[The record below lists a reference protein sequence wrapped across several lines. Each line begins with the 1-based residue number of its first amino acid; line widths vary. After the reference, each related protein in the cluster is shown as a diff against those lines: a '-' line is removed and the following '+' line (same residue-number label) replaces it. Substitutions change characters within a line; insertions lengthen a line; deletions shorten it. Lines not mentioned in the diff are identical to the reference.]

1 MKTMIGRR
9 ELIASGLAAAALG
22 KTMAPAHASEN
33 LVVGTFGGDYGD
45 ALQAFVDQ
53 PFFSSKGVDVQRDIA
68 TQDPRKAKLIAERAF
83 RRGTMDV
90 ASLSSVDTYT
100 LSLLNIWEPISE
112 ATVPRTTHVLKN
124 LTSPFSIPHIVTG
137 MVVLYNPNKVKPAP
151 KFFADMWDPKYR
163 GRVGLSDI
171 VPLYNFA
178 LAALAFG
185 GSMNNFDPGKPKLME
200 LRSRDVRIYSSNEA
214 LATALKSEEIWMTPM
229 YVSRAFQWRQ
239 DGVTVA
245 KAVPEEGAILY
256 ISSEAVPRNA
266 PNKQNGLKYLNYLLD
281 PSVQVAFSKKLGYS
295 PTVADAV
302 LPPELAA
309 EIGFTPEQQ
318 AKARVPDYD
327 YLAKNTAQ
335 LMDWWNK
342 DFKA

>member
-1 MKTMIGRR
+1 MKTMIDRR
-9 ELIASGLAAAALG
+9 TLIASGLAAVALG
-22 KTMAPAHASEN
+22 TSRQATAAGN

-45 ALQAFVDQ
+45 ALQTYVDQ
-53 PFFSSKGVDVQRDIA
+53 PFFASKGVDVQHDVA

-83 RRGTMDV
+83 RRGSMDV
-90 ASLSSVDTYT
+90 AALSSVDTYT
-100 LSLLNIWEPISE
+100 LSLMNIWELVSE
-112 ATVPRTTHVLKN
+112 ATVPRMSHVLKN
-124 LTSPFSIPHIVTG
+124 LASPFSIPHIVTG
-137 MVVLYNPNKVKPAP
+137 MVVLYNPDKVKPAP
-151 KFFADMWDPKYR
+151 KYFADMWDPKYR

-185 GSMNNFDPGKPKLME
+185 GSMSNFDPGKPKLME

-229 YVSRAFQWRQ
+229 YISRAFQWRQ
-239 DGVTVA
+239 DGVPVA

-266 PNKQNGLKYLNYLLD
+266 PNKENGLKYLNYLLD
-281 PSVQVAFSKKLGYS
+281 PTVQAAFSKKMGYA
-295 PTVADAV
+295 PTVDDAV
-302 LPPELAA
+302 LPAELAA
-309 EIGFTPEQQ
+309 EVSFTPEQQ
-318 AKARVPDYD
+318 AKAQVPDYD
-327 YLAKNTAQ
+327 YFAKNTAQ